1 MGTIFAPTY
10 ANLTM
15 GYHEIKVYSII
26 RQSHALAS
34 KHFENSLYRYL
45 GDCQIL
51 LKVNLIKP
59 EHLLSILNQ
68 INDNIP
74 FIVVNSQTRL
84 LFLDIMINKS
94 GTKIWMDIY
103 NKPTDSKRYVS
114 FTSNHPRHCLTNIP
128 FSLARWICT
137 TVENENVKEKS
148 FKELEKTLLEQKY
161 PKSLIEA
168 SITEI

>member
-15 GYHEIKVYSII
+15 AYHEIKVYSII
-26 RQSHALAS
+26 RQSHVLAS
-34 KHFENSLYRYL
+34 KHFENSFYRYL
-45 GDCQIL
+45 DDCQIL

-68 INDNIP
+68 INDNIQ
-74 FIVVNSQTRL
+74 FIMVNSQTRL
-84 LFLDIMINKS
+84 PFLVIMINKS

-103 NKPTDSKRYVS
+103 NKPTHSKRHVS

-128 FSLARWICT
+128 FSLAR
-137 TVENENVKEKS
+137 
-148 FKELEKTLLEQKY
+148 
-161 PKSLIEA
+161 
-168 SITEI
+168 